1 MKPSP
6 PGPLQFTSKILSRLR
21 SSLRYK
27 IGVLMLLLSLL
38 PLLIVNVIVLSATLT
53 QLGSFS
59 ARLGE
64 TEDTLRTDVVGR
76 NLAGA
81 AGDTAIIIDSY
92 LLERITDIRRWSEE
106 GAVVEAAREGT
117 LAAQQRGLVGL
128 TSGEVEV
135 QLQGSLFV
143 PIPQPVFAPAL
154 SFLFR
159 QTERPE
165 TPFVEV
171 LVTEANG
178 VNVLTTRPIAD
189 VMHADTDWWQTARM
203 HGIAG
208 IGFTDVSFDAGVEAL
223 VIGIALPVVDPD
235 TKEVLGVIRALI
247 QLTELQRRL
256 SQKAA
261 SVDANIRVFTMD
273 GQLIADTASSH
284 SPSIILSDTVN
295 VIEQNYA
302 LAIKVQEIRPGVEGA
317 GFMLVDHVN
326 GRDVVG
332 YARTSGNNFYDA
344 PAQLSGFEGFGWGVI
359 VAQPENLALQVLAG
373 LIETGQEFERLPALL
388 GNMFG
393 FVIVLVGV
401 ISLLGAFVLSGSI
414 SRPLIEISRMAQR
427 VEEGDL
433 TARVEVRSND
443 EVGVLAHAFN
453 MMTFGLHERER
464 ERDIFG
470 RVVSPEV
477 RERLLTGE
485 LHLGGETLWVAVLFT
500 DIRGFSTMSEQM
512 TPEEVVAFLNE
523 YLTEMTNAVRPWGG
537 YVNNFIGDAIVVIF
551 GAPVDQPDKEWRAVA
566 AALTMQERLAELNR
580 HRIARDEQ
588 PIHNGIGI
596 STGEAVAGQI
606 GSLERLMYTVIG
618 DAVNVAARLEALTK
632 DYPEYPI
639 LINGLTA
646 KALAARPDLT
656 LKSLGPINV
665 KGRVEPVDV
674 YAVVEWQ
681 KHDVSKSM
689 SEQ

>member
-1 MKPSP
+1 MTPNP
-6 PGPLQFTSKILSRLR
+6 PNPLQFIPRVLSKLR

-27 IGVLMLLLSLL
+27 IGVLMLMLSLV
-38 PLLIVNVIVLSATLT
+38 PLFIVNVIVLSATLT

-59 ARLGE
+59 TRLNE

-81 AGDTAIIIDSY
+81 AGDTAMVIDSY

-106 GAVVEAAREGT
+106 SVIIEAARQGT
-117 LAAQQRGLVGL
+117 LAVQQSGLVGL
-128 TSGEVEV
+128 SPGEVKE

-143 PIPQPVFAPAL
+143 PIPQPVFSPAL

-165 TPFVEV
+165 TPFVEI
-171 LVTEANG
+171 LITEANG

-189 VMHADTDWWQTARM
+189 VMHADADWWQAA
-203 HGIAG
+203 HQPDAAG
-208 IGFTDVSFDAGVEAL
+208 IGITDIYFDEGVAAPL
-223 VIGIALPVVDPD
+223 IGLALPIVDPE
-235 TKEVLGVIRALI
+235 TKEVLGVIRALLK
-247 QLTELQRRL
+247 LTELQRRL

-261 SVDANIRVFTMD
+261 SLDASLHVFADD
-273 GQLIADTASSH
+273 GRLIADTTSNNSS
-284 SPSIILSDTVN
+284 SIILNNAEN
-295 VIEQNYA
+295 VVEQNYA
-302 LAIKVQEIRPGVEGA
+302 PALKAREARPGVEGA

-332 YARTSGNNFYDA
+332 YARTSGNNFYDV

-359 VAQPENLALQVLAG
+359 VVQPENRALQVLAG
-373 LIETGQEFERLPALL
+373 LIETGQEFERLPVLL
-388 GNMFG
+388 GNLFG

-401 ISLLGAFVLSGSI
+401 VSLLGAFVLSGSI
-414 SRPLIEISRMAQR
+414 SRPLIDISRMAQR

-433 TARVEVRSND
+433 TARVEVRSSD

-453 MMTFGLHERER
+453 TMTFGLRERER

-566 AALTMQERLAELNR
+566 AALTMQERLTELNR
-580 HRIARDEQ
+580 HRIARGEQ

-632 DYPEYPI
+632 NYPEHPI

-681 KHDVSKSM
+681 KHDVLKST

>member
-1 MKPSP
+1 MKFSP
-6 PGPLQFTSKILSRLR
+6 PGPLQFIRKILSKLR

-27 IGVLMLLLSLL
+27 IGVLMLMLSLV
-38 PLLIVNVIVLSATLT
+38 PLFIVNVIVLSATLT

-59 ARLGE
+59 TRLNE

-76 NLAGA
+76 NLTGA
-81 AGDTAIIIDSY
+81 AGDTAMVIDSY

-106 GAVVEAAREGT
+106 SVIIEAAREGT
-117 LAAQQRGLVGL
+117 LAAQQSRLVGL
-128 TSGEVEV
+128 SPGEVKE

-143 PIPQPVFAPAL
+143 PIPQSVFSPAL

-165 TPFVEV
+165 TPFIEI

-178 VNVLTTRPIAD
+178 VNVLTTRPIAE
-189 VMHADTDWWQTARM
+189 VMQANADWWQAA
-203 HGIAG
+203 HQPSAAG
-208 IGFTDVSFDAGVEAL
+208 IGITDIYFEEGVAAPI
-223 VIGIALPVVDPD
+223 IGLALPIVDPE
-235 TKEVLGVIRALI
+235 TKEVLGVIRALLK
-247 QLTELQRRL
+247 LTELQRRL

-261 SVDANIRVFTMD
+261 SLNASLQVFAGD
-273 GQLIADTASSH
+273 GRLIADTASNN
-284 SPSIILSDTVN
+284 SPSIILNNAEN
-295 VIEQNYA
+295 VVEQHYA
-302 LAIKVQEIRPGVEGA
+302 PALKAQEARPGVEGA
-317 GFMLVDHVN
+317 GFMVVDHVN
-326 GRDVVG
+326 RRDVVG
-332 YARTSGNNFYDA
+332 YARTSSNNFYDA

-359 VAQPENLALQVLAG
+359 VAQPENRALQVLAG

-388 GNMFG
+388 GNLFS
-393 FVIVLVGV
+393 FVIVMVGV
-401 ISLLGAFVLSGSI
+401 VSLLGAFVLSGNI

-433 TARVEVRSND
+433 TARVEVRSSD
-443 EVGVLAHAFN
+443 EIGVLAHAFN
-453 MMTFGLHERER
+453 TMTFGLRERER

-477 RERLLTGE
+477 RERLLTGD

-566 AALTMQERLAELNR
+566 AALTMQERLTELNQ
-580 HRIARDEQ
+580 HRVARGEQ

-632 DYPEYPI
+632 DYPEHPI

-646 KALAARPDLT
+646 KALATRPDLT

-674 YAVVEWQ
+674 YAVAEWQ
-681 KHDVSKSM
+681 NHDVLKTT